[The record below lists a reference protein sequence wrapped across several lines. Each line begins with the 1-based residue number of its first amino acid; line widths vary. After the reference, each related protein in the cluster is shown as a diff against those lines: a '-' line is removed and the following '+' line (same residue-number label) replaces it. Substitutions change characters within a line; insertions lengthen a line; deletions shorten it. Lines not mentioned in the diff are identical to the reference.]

1 MDWRTGCTRSKVP
14 ITQKHPVAL
23 VKNTHVI
30 WSDVTRTVPLP
41 LPAMAWLGPLACPC
55 GALAPRSK
63 YGEADLFAGRAVG
76 RTDRKGSQMHVCGV
90 SRVGPSRVRFVSDRV
105 RARARGS
112 RGPCEVRGDDNAD
125 RLPSRVGRIRSGSLS
140 AVAPLPNSEGQGAQN
155 FGVIQFPRNP
165 RPLGH
170 SSHRA
175 SFFRAL
181 LSSLLPW
188 GFWAR

>member
-30 WSDVTRTVPLP
+30 WSDVTRTVSLP
-41 LPAMAWLGPLACPC
+41 LPAVAWLGPLACPC
-55 GALAPRSK
+55 GALAPRSNMWRT
-63 YGEADLFAGRAVG
+63 FAGSRCG
-76 RTDRKGSQMHVCGV
+76 PPGSQMHVCGV

-125 RLPSRVGRIRSGSLS
+125 RLPFPFTTESRWQTT
-140 AVAPLPNSEGQGAQN
+140 PEQ
-155 FGVIQFPRNP
+155 
-165 RPLGH
+165 
-170 SSHRA
+170 
-175 SFFRAL
+175 
-181 LSSLLPW
+181 
-188 GFWAR
+188 